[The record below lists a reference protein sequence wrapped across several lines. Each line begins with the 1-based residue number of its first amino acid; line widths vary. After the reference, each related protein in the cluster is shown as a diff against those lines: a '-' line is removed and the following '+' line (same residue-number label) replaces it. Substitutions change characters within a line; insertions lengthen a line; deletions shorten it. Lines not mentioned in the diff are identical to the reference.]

1 MATEAADFKRQTT
14 GQSSTEGL
22 RWKTRIAVLWL
33 IYMGNFAAYCIGI
46 ASGQNSR
53 AEAVTNAS
61 MITLAVFFLV
71 PSILAWLSLTL
82 KDTANRWMNF
92 AFGILFSIPIILT
105 AFSPGLPAVLRVKS
119 LADFVLSLLIV
130 WYAWKWPK
138 QET

>member
-1 MATEAADFKRQTT
+1 MATMAEAFKMQTT
-14 GQSSTEGL
+14 DQPSTEGL

-46 ASGQNSR
+46 ASGQVSR
-53 AEAVTNAS
+53 AEAVTNAN

-82 KDTANRWMNF
+82 KDAANRWMNF
-92 AFGILFSIPIILT
+92 VFGILFSIPIIVT
-105 AFSPGLPAVLRVKS
+105 AISPGVTAVLRVKS
-119 LADFVLSLLIV
+119 LADFLLSLLIV

-138 QET
+138 QKT